1 MLQDAKQKRDYE
13 HAKEIEE
20 GRVQAQRLEAQI
32 EADKKNKIIKKKEER
47 DAAMKVIKDNQEE
60 KKKRQADEL
69 KRKERETK
77 EI

>member
-1 MLQDAKQKRDYE
+1 
-13 HAKEIEE
+13 
-20 GRVQAQRLEAQI
+20 
-32 EADKKNKIIKKKEER
+32 
-47 DAAMKVIKDNQEE
+47 MKVIKDNQEE